1 MNVYVPSSRFEMVG
15 CAVRML
21 AVSAASSFSES
32 GSTFRVHSQLTMP
45 WSSELWLT
53 LRVTFNHKRKIN

>member
-1 MNVYVPSSRFEMVG
+1 MVG

-21 AVSAASSFSES
+21 AVSAASSLAES

-45 WSSELWLT
+45 WSSELWLP
-53 LRVTFNHKRKIN
+53 LSVTCNEDTDVE